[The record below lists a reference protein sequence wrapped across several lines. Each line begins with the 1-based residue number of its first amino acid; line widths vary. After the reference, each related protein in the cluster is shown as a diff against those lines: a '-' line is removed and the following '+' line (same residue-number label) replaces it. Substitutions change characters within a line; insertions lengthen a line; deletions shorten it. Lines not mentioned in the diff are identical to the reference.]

1 MTNLEF
7 LTAQKEILAQYLIDW
22 NERYGMWMAK
32 VGPDGEV
39 VLCPTREAAIETSLG
54 WLDEKIEETNN
65 N

>member
-1 MTNLEF
+1 
-7 LTAQKEILAQYLIDW
+7 
-22 NERYGMWMAK
+22 MAK